1 MDKVTGRQVYRNL
14 MDLGIILADMTYMG
28 PWYSFLNTITD
39 DTPVLIQFNN
49 EILQMTARL
58 QKLIDLKKR
67 K

>member
-1 MDKVTGRQVYRNL
+1 
-14 MDLGIILADMTYMG
+14 MG
-28 PWYSFLNTITD
+28 PWYSFLNTIAD